1 MRIGVI
7 TTSYPR
13 FAGDPAGHF
22 VASHVAAMRALG
34 HDVEVIAAGDGTG
47 RVPSSLFYRG
57 GAPDQLEHGGLARLL
72 AGASFT
78 ARLGV
83 HVVRRSRAA
92 AGIACSRIGS
102 PAPSALVALAAVPR
116 RVPITAI
123 AHGGD
128 VHTLARFRLLAPA
141 LALCNRRGV
150 GIVFVSSALRDAAA
164 RHGDVASSIVQ
175 PMGIDVAHFAA
186 LARAPEPT
194 ILVLS
199 RLVPIKGVDVVID
212 AMAHVRT
219 PARLVVAG
227 DGPERARLARR
238 GNAQFLGEVDTTTRD
253 ELLRRAAVV
262 VVPSRVLANGRTEG
276 MPVVALEALAA
287 GVPVVASAVGGL
299 RELREISCVPPDD
312 PIALAR
318 EIDAVLATTGDA
330 ARLRASVAHLDWAI
344 VANRLLA

>member
-1 MRIGVI
+1 VRIGVI

-34 HDVEVIAAGDGTG
+34 HDVEVVAAGEGRG
-47 RVPSSLFYRG
+47 RVRSSLFYKG
-57 GAPDQLEHGGLARLL
+57 GAPDELERGGLARLL

-78 ARLGV
+78 ARLAA
-83 HVVRRSRAA
+83 HVAWRSRNWDRVFAHWL
-92 AGIACSRIGS
+92 
-102 PAPSALVALAAVPR
+102 APSALVALAAVPR
-116 RVPITAI
+116 GVPVTAI

-128 VHTLARFRLLAPA
+128 VHTLARFRLLAPM
-141 LALCNRRGV
+141 LASCRRRGV
-150 GIVFVSSALRDAAA
+150 ELVFVSTALREFAAQ
-164 RHGDVASSIVQ
+164 HGDVASSIVQ
-175 PMGIDVAHFAA
+175 PMGIDVARFAA

-199 RLVPIKGVDVVID
+199 RLVPIKGVDVVVD

-219 PARLVVAG
+219 PARLVIAG
-227 DGPERARLARR
+227 DGPEREQLERR
-238 GNAQFLGEVDTTTRD
+238 GNAQFVGEVDTTTRD
-253 ELLRRAAVV
+253 ELLRRAALV

-299 RELREISCVPPDD
+299 SELREISCVPPDD
-312 PIALAR
+312 PVALAR
-318 EIDAVLATTGDA
+318 AIDAALATTGDA
-330 ARLRASVAHLDWAI
+330 ARLQASVAHLDWAM
-344 VANRLLA
+344 VAKRLLA

>member
-34 HDVEVIAAGDGTG
+34 HTVEVIAAGDGHD

-57 GAPDQLEHGGLARLL
+57 GAPDQLERGGVSRWL

-78 ARLGV
+78 ARLAARV
-83 HVVRRSRAA
+83 ARRARNWDRAFA
-92 AGIACSRIGS
+92 HWLV
-102 PAPSALVALAAVPR
+102 PSAVVASATTNVP
-116 RVPITAI
+116 VTAI

-128 VHTLARFRLLAPA
+128 VYTLARLHLLAPA
-141 LALCNRRGV
+141 LLLCRRAQL
-150 GIVFVSSALRDAAA
+150 VFVSTALRDVAA
-164 RHGDVASSIVQ
+164 RHGDVSRSIVQ
-175 PMGIDVAHFAA
+175 PMGVDVAHFAA
-186 LARAPEPT
+186 LARTPEPL
-194 ILVLS
+194 IVVLS

-219 PARLVVAG
+219 PARLVIAG
-227 DGPERARLARR
+227 DGPERARLERR
-238 GNAQFLGEVDTTTRD
+238 GNAQFVGEVDTAARD
-253 ELLRRAAVV
+253 ELLRRASVV
-262 VVPSRVLANGRTEG
+262 VVPSRVLANGRSEG

-299 RELREISCVPPDD
+299 VELPEIRTVPSDD

-318 EIDAVLATTGDA
+318 AIDGALTTTNDV
-330 ARLRASVAHLDWAI
+330 ARLQASIAHLDWAK
-344 VANRLLA
+344 VAKRLLA